1 VGFSL
6 FCLSQGQVADTFSGP
21 VVRTPA
27 YCNAHAH
34 THVRGGHASG
44 AEGIRAQS
52 VAGAR
57 FGEGEGEVEK
67 QPAVYRYASLSSLRY
82 CLLKSL
88 HLDILTKETPWRL

>member
-1 VGFSL
+1 M
-6 FCLSQGQVADTFSGP
+6 
-21 VVRTPA
+21 
-27 YCNAHAH
+27 
-34 THVRGGHASG
+34 
-44 AEGIRAQS
+44 RAQS

-88 HLDILTKETPWRL
+88 NSDILTKRHLGVFNESQCCTGRGAQGSKKIGAMGS